1 MPCTQANCT
10 KHRRLLSW
18 GSNRPP
24 LENMSDTHHS
34 STKCSFQFKPI
45 NLINLR
51 AKHSTG
57 KHLSSSF
64 LAHFLFLVGLG
75 TSSYALYASK
85 LHKTQAADK
94 KWQSLCDY
102 HAIIFIMAEMG
113 RALLYGFAMCIHLR
127 SWMMPGLAREHLS
140 PWSVPVVKQQQQCA
154 YTCKIVV
161 FSRARPISAMMKMMA
176 W

>member
-1 MPCTQANCT
+1 MPCMQANCT
-10 KHRRLLSW
+10 KHRQLLSW

-24 LENMSDTHHS
+24 LENMSDTYRY

-75 TSSYALYASK
+75 TFSYALYASK

-102 HAIIFIMAEMG
+102 HAIIFIIVEV
-113 RALLYGFAMCIHLR
+113 LKTLR
-127 SWMMPGLAREHLS
+127 SNQFSHWLKTPKQWSHCTATTKWLYEVVCHLIFLAKGQ
-140 PWSVPVVKQQQQCA
+140 WKQPSFA
-154 YTCKIVV
+154 
-161 FSRARPISAMMKMMA
+161 
-176 W
+176 